1 MKHPVCRYCSLLV
14 LSSLLCLFS
23 ACKNTSKP
31 ESSIAMANVEAL
43 QAEDVNWLKGKKIV
57 MDNIIQHGD
66 MSGVIYLFS
75 Y

>member
-1 MKHPVCRYCSLLV
+1 
-14 LSSLLCLFS
+14 
-23 ACKNTSKP
+23 
-31 ESSIAMANVEAL
+31 MANVEAL